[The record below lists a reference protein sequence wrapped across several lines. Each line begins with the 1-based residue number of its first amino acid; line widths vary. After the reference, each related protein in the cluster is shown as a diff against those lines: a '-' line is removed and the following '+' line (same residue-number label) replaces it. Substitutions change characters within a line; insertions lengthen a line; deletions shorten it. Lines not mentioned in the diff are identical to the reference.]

1 MMAFVQNF
9 PFFCII
15 MTLFSG
21 PLSSILGGK
30 AARRLN
36 LAVITLVGAMN
47 TAVFAFV
54 LKNGT
59 YYVYKMGHFPAPWG
73 NEIRVGVL
81 EAVMAVFFCLIML
94 LSMLGGMREREQE
107 IEESKQKLS
116 EKQESKW
123 SVLDDNMVE
132 KATDLQN
139 WDVEEKNDDNW
150 DEDVDL

>member
-1 MMAFVQNF
+1 MAFVQNF

-54 LKNGT
+54 LKTARITSIRWGIFRLRGAT
-59 YYVYKMGHFPAPWG
+59 RYGSVY
-73 NEIRVGVL
+73 
-81 EAVMAVFFCLIML
+81 
-94 LSMLGGMREREQE
+94 
-107 IEESKQKLS
+107 SKRSWQS
-116 EKQESKW
+116 F
-123 SVLDDNMVE
+123 SV
-132 KATDLQN
+132 
-139 WDVEEKNDDNW
+139 
-150 DEDVDL
+150 

>member
-1 MMAFVQNF
+1 MAFVQNF

-47 TAVFAFV
+47 TAVLAFV

-73 NEIRVGVL
+73 NEIRVRCARSGHGSLFLSDYAALHARRHAGAGAGNRGVQAESL
-81 EAVMAVFFCLIML
+81 LYYGESSAVFP
-94 LSMLGGMREREQE
+94 SG
-107 IEESKQKLS
+107 
-116 EKQESKW
+116 
-123 SVLDDNMVE
+123 
-132 KATDLQN
+132 ADLY
-139 WDVEEKNDDNW
+139 E
-150 DEDVDL
+150 

>member
-1 MMAFVQNF
+1 MTALFNAVSRSKRLN
-9 PFFCII
+9 PII
-15 MTLFSG
+15 DKKNEKRKSG
-21 PLSSILGGK
+21 GGR
-30 AARRLN
+30 ARRGIEKDKLSK
-36 LAVITLVGAMN
+36 ADALVE
-47 TAVFAFV
+47 
-54 LKNGT
+54 K
-59 YYVYKMGHFPAPWG
+59 
-73 NEIRVGVL
+73 
-81 EAVMAVFFCLIML
+81 
-94 LSMLGGMREREQE
+94 

>member
-1 MMAFVQNF
+1 MAFVQNF

-30 AARRLN
+30 ASRRLN

-81 EAVMAVFFCLIML
+81 EAVMAVFF
-94 LSMLGGMREREQE
+94 
-107 IEESKQKLS
+107 
-116 EKQESKW
+116 
-123 SVLDDNMVE
+123 
-132 KATDLQN
+132 
-139 WDVEEKNDDNW
+139 
-150 DEDVDL
+150 